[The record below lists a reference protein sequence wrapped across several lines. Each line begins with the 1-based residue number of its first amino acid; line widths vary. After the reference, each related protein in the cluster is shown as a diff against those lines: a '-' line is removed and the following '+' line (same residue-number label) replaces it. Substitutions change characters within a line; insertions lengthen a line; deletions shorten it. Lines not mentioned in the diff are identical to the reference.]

1 MKRNFYTDD
10 FEDLIRQKADQ
21 YRMYPSE
28 KVWKEINRSL
38 HSRRKWYWSGF
49 ILLLSGI
56 SYFAINQ
63 LITPGAN
70 IRLAKSTTTP
80 ATESNAAAKVI
91 PIPAFG
97 TVPPRSASRQRSS
110 FNETAPLQTDEAAGS
125 SDNNTPPQ
133 VVLPYVQATLPVESS
148 VTGLAPVFDI
158 FTRKQV
164 VTAEENDEPY
174 GDLRPLM
181 MDKIAVAAV
190 APEGSNAEKA
200 TNEKPSSLMDVE
212 ETQKFNWL
220 QEFAVYELLAPKTK
234 RTSLQFFFSPTINY
248 RKLTGK
254 NDADMR
260 SDVKSI
266 PIAMNIIGDLDG
278 LVNHK
283 PALGF
288 EMGSSILYASNK
300 NLTLKA
306 GLQFNYSRYDIM
318 AYSSYSAE
326 IATIAL
332 GSQFT
337 ATTDSITNYTRI
349 RNFGGDAK
357 EDLKNQY
364 FQLSVPVGLE
374 YRLLGNDRLQVKVAG
389 SIQPTYLINANSYLI
404 TTDYKNYTREPSLV
418 RRWNVNTSA
427 EAFISYQTAGV
438 KWQIGPQF
446 RYQLLSSYADE
457 YPIREYLM
465 EYGIKVGVSKT
476 IR

>member
-63 LITPGAN
+63 LMTPGLN
-70 IRLAKSTTTP
+70 NRIAKKSSVP
-80 ATESNAAAKVI
+80 ATENAATSKVI
-91 PIPAFG
+91 PIPVFS
-97 TVPPRSASRQRSS
+97 TVPPRNNSRQR
-110 FNETAPLQTDEAAGS
+110 
-125 SDNNTPPQ
+125 NT
-133 VVLPYVQATLPVESS
+133 VIEPVEPTQVDQQNSTENAS
-148 VTGLAPVFDI
+148 FVVIPQYQSGTVETTTPVGAPVFDI

-164 VTAEENDEPY
+164 IDEPVEVLA
-174 GDLRPLM
+174 DNIQPAL
-181 MDKIAVAAV
+181 MDKIAIAGMA
-190 APEGSNAEKA
+190 
-200 TNEKPSSLMDVE
+200 PSSKVAQKVE
-212 ETQKFNWL
+212 KSITSTEIEEVQKLNWL

-234 RTSLQFFFSPTINY
+234 RTSLQFFFSPTMNY

-254 NDADMR
+254 RDAHIR
-260 SDVKSI
+260 SDIKSI
-266 PIAMNIIGDLDG
+266 PIAMNIEGDLDG

-288 EMGSSILYASNK
+288 EMGSSILYTSNK

-318 AYSSYSAE
+318 AYSNYSAE

-337 ATTDSITNYTRI
+337 TASDSITNYTRI
-349 RNFGGDAK
+349 RNFGGDEK
-357 EDLKNQY
+357 EALQNQY
-364 FQLSVPVGLE
+364 FQLSVPVGME
-374 YRLLGNDRLQVKVAG
+374 YRLLGNDKLQVKVAG
-389 SIQPTYLINANSYLI
+389 TIQPTYLMNRNSYLI

-418 RRWNVNTSA
+418 RRWNVNASA
-427 EAFISYQTAGV
+427 EAFLSYQTSGL
-438 KWQIGPQF
+438 KWQVGPQF
-446 RYQLLSSYADE
+446 RYQLLSSYSDE
-457 YPIREYLM
+457 YPIKEYLM
-465 EYGIKVGVSKT
+465 EYGIKIGVSKT

>member
-1 MKRNFYTDD
+1 MKKNFYTDD

-56 SYFAINQ
+56 SFFAINQ

-70 IRLAKSTTTP
+70 TRIAKNTK
-80 ATESNAAAKVI
+80 AAESAAATKVI

-97 TVPPRSASRQRSS
+97 TVPPRTTSRLRSAII
-110 FNETAPLQTDEAAGS
+110 ETVAAQNDVADGS
-125 SDNNTPPQ
+125 SDNSNPP
-133 VVLPYVQATLPVESS
+133 VIMPFVQSTQPGESS
-148 VTGLAPVFDI
+148 LSGLAPVFDI

-164 VTAEENDEPY
+164 VTAEESSIPNGVLFP
-174 GDLRPLM
+174 
-181 MDKIAVAAV
+181 
-190 APEGSNAEKA
+190 
-200 TNEKPSSLMDVE
+200 SLMDRIAVSGIAPETSASATTRQSTPEKTASMEVE

-220 QEFAVYELLAPKTK
+220 QEFAVYELFAPKTK

-254 NDADMR
+254 NDAHIR

-266 PIAMNIIGDLDG
+266 PIAMNIVGDLNG

-306 GLQFNYSRYDIM
+306 GFQFNYSRYEIS

-332 GSQFT
+332 GSQFV
-337 ATTDSITNYTRI
+337 AASDSITNYTRI
-349 RNFGGDAK
+349 GNFGGDAK
-357 EDLKNQY
+357 EALQNQY

-374 YRLLGNDRLQVKVAG
+374 YRLLGNERLQLKVAG
-389 SIQPTYLINANSYLI
+389 TIQPTYLINRNSYLI

-418 RRWNVNTSA
+418 RRWNVNTSV
-427 EAFISYQTAGV
+427 EAFVSYQTAGL

-446 RYQLLSSYADE
+446 RYQVLSSYADQ
-457 YPIREYLM
+457 YPIKEYLM
-465 EYGIKVGVSKT
+465 EYGVKIGVSKT

>member
-10 FEDLIRQKADQ
+10 FEDLIREKADQ

-63 LITPGAN
+63 LITPGSATRITKN
-70 IRLAKSTTTP
+70 ITTP
-80 ATESNAAAKVI
+80 VSGSEASTKVI

-97 TVPPRSASRQRSS
+97 TVPPRSTSRQRSAIAQAVHQPK
-110 FNETAPLQTDEAAGS
+110 NEGVELSENTAAI
-125 SDNNTPPQ
+125 
-133 VVLPYVQATLPVESS
+133 VESPYAQTRS
-148 VTGLAPVFDI
+148 AIESPNENLAPVFDI
-158 FTRKQV
+158 FSKKEIIVDIDNKNR
-164 VTAEENDEPY
+164 TA
-174 GDLRPLM
+174 
-181 MDKIAVAAV
+181 
-190 APEGSNAEKA
+190 
-200 TNEKPSSLMDVE
+200 PSFESLMDMIAISAVPPQPQENATAQRSDESAISQETE
-212 ETQKFNWL
+212 EIHKFNWL

-234 RTSLQFFFSPTINY
+234 RTSLQFSFSPTINY

-254 NDADMR
+254 NDAHMR
-260 SDVKSI
+260 SDVKSV
-266 PIAMNIIGDLDG
+266 PIAMNVEGNLDG

-283 PALGF
+283 PAIGF
-288 EMGSSILYASNK
+288 EIGSSILYAYDR

-318 AYSSYSAE
+318 AYSSYASE

-332 GSQFT
+332 ANQF
-337 ATTDSITNYTRI
+337 AAVSDSITNYTRI

-357 EDLKNQY
+357 ESLKNQY

-374 YRLLGNDRLQVKVAG
+374 YRLYGSGRLQVKVAG
-389 SIQPTYLINANSYLI
+389 TVQPTYLINRNSYLI

-427 EAFISYQTAGV
+427 EAFLSYQAAGV

-446 RYQLLSSYADE
+446 RYQLLSSYTDE
-457 YPIREYLM
+457 YPVKEYLM

>member
-1 MKRNFYTDD
+1 MKKNFYTDD
-10 FEDLIRQKADQ
+10 FEDLIREKADQ

-28 KVWKEINRSL
+28 KVWTEINRSL

-63 LITPGAN
+63 LMAPGTN
-70 IRLAKSTTTP
+70 NRIAK
-80 ATESNAAAKVI
+80 NAAVPAADNAASIVI
-91 PIPAFG
+91 PVPAFG
-97 TVPPRSASRQRSS
+97 TVPPRNTARQRNGLAEPSEPQHNGFTPSS
-110 FNETAPLQTDEAAGS
+110 PEVTVTPMISPVPPATPSETALSA
-125 SDNNTPPQ
+125 
-133 VVLPYVQATLPVESS
+133 
-148 VTGLAPVFDI
+148 LAPVFDI
-158 FTRKQV
+158 FTRKQLL
-164 VTAEENDEPY
+164 TGEENTE
-174 GDLRPLM
+174 LKENLSTSF
-181 MDKIAVAAV
+181 MDKMALSAIAPAAV
-190 APEGSNAEKA
+190 ENQPAAAEKDA
-200 TNEKPSSLMDVE
+200 LFE
-212 ETQKFNWL
+212 EESQKLNWL

-234 RTSLQFFFSPTINY
+234 RTSLQFFFSPTMNY

-254 NDADMR
+254 RDAHIR
-260 SDVKSI
+260 SDIKSI
-266 PIAMNIIGDLDG
+266 PIAMNIEGDIDG

-288 EMGSSILYASNK
+288 ELGSSIHYASNK

-306 GLQFNYSRYDIM
+306 GLQFNYSRYDIL

-332 GSQFT
+332 GSQF
-337 ATTDSITNYTRI
+337 AAASDSITNYTRI
-349 RNFGGDAK
+349 RNFGGDARQ
-357 EDLKNQY
+357 DLQNQY

-374 YRLLGNDRLQVKVAG
+374 YRLFGNNKLQVKVAG
-389 SIQPTYLINANSYLI
+389 TIQPTYLINRNSYLI

-427 EAFISYQTAGV
+427 EAFISYQTGGV
-438 KWQIGPQF
+438 KWQVGPQF
-446 RYQLLSSYADE
+446 RYQLLSSYADQ

-465 EYGIKVGVSKT
+465 EYGVKIGVSKT

>member
-10 FEDLIRQKADQ
+10 FEDLIREKADQ

-56 SYFAINQ
+56 SYFAVNQ
-63 LITPGAN
+63 LMTPGSPTR
-70 IRLAKSTTTP
+70 IAKNTSTP
-80 ATESNAAAKVI
+80 VSESEASTKI
-91 PIPAFG
+91 LPIPAFG
-97 TVPPRSASRQRSS
+97 TVPPRSASRQRSAIA
-110 FNETAPLQTDEAAGS
+110 ETVHLQKSETTGLTDNPVAITEIRYSQKGS
-125 SDNNTPPQ
+125 
-133 VVLPYVQATLPVESS
+133 LESR
-148 VTGLAPVFDI
+148 TNLAPVFDI
-158 FTRKQV
+158 FTKKELI
-164 VTAEENDEPY
+164 TDTNPDNEP
-174 GDLRPLM
+174 
-181 MDKIAVAAV
+181 I
-190 APEGSNAEKA
+190 
-200 TNEKPSSLMDVE
+200 PSGASLMDRIAIAATPAHPNAVVNATKESSLLPE
-212 ETQKFNWL
+212 EEEIHKFNWL

-234 RTSLQFFFSPTINY
+234 RTSLQFSFSPTINY

-254 NDADMR
+254 NDAHMT

-266 PIAMNIIGDLDG
+266 PIAMDVKGNLDG

-283 PALGF
+283 PAIGF
-288 EMGSSILYASNK
+288 EVGSSILYAYDK

-332 GSQFT
+332 ASQFT
-337 ATTDSITNYTRI
+337 AVSDSITNYTRI

-357 EDLKNQY
+357 ESLKNQY

-374 YRLLGNDRLQVKVAG
+374 YRLYGSGRFQVKVAG
-389 SIQPTYLINANSYLI
+389 TVQPTYLINRDSYLI

-427 EAFISYQTAGV
+427 EAFISYSAAGV
-438 KWQIGPQF
+438 KWQVGPQF
-446 RYQLLSSYADE
+446 RYQLLSSYTDE
-457 YPIREYLM
+457 YPVKEYLM
-465 EYGIKVGVSKT
+465 EYGIKVGISKT